1 VSDLLFV
8 YGTLLPEV
16 APDSIAPVL
25 RRVIRRGAA
34 TVSGGLFDLGEFPAM
49 SLDVDGVVHGEL
61 VAVRAPGLWLRLDI
75 YEGFSAAHPH
85 KSLFRR
91 QRCIVTRTDSDGGAI
106 EQVDAWV
113 YVYNRDLGKAPR
125 IESGCWL
132 SHLGEQ
138 PEVMAIPVA

>member
-25 RRVIRRGAA
+25 RRAIRRGAA
-34 TVSGGLFDLGEFPAM
+34 TVSGGLFDLGDFPAM
-49 SLDVDGVVHGEL
+49 SLDVDGIVHGEL
-61 VAVRAPGLWLRLDI
+61 LSVRAPGIWLRLDI
-75 YEGFSAAHPH
+75 YEGFNAAHPH
-85 KSLFRR
+85 RSLFRR
-91 QRCIVTRTDSDGGAI
+91 QRCIVTRTEAGVV

-113 YVYNRDLGKAPR
+113 YVYNRDPGTAPR

-138 PEVMAIPVA
+138 PEVMALPVA